1 MRNFYQYIF
10 TILPFWE
17 DRPDGMLHLLTLH
30 ERRRVLQVQYWAIVI
45 SVLLSVMGFVL
56 LYLPQ
61 YEMPHL
67 FTKTMLTLPYFGV
80 VHFPLVA
87 TVYGVVL
94 MLAEILL
101 LTILHLYSVH
111 RIAAITGYLTPAD
124 LAETDKIKTDKVK
137 TVLDVSLE
145 VKNKAQEELGI
156 DPYQGLSAAVVFG
169 YNLIFRL
176 KGLLSSVLLKW
187 VLQRLLGRFAV
198 RELLDFS
205 GLPIYGFLNGY
216 STYTLLREARVVIM
230 GQHLIERCL
239 ARIDFAALNTPDF
252 ADLLY
257 DTLQFIAINK
267 RDYHNNHYLLTK
279 LLLERCNVAARDTHR
294 LRNDYYTHLKKAT
307 PAVQTFCLLI
317 VHLGFLLDGEI
328 SIRERV
334 TIQNLIDEGFA
345 VEDFADLE
353 RHLKAFLSGSGMES
367 LLAKYVIY

>member
-30 ERRRVLQVQYWAIVI
+30 ERKRVLQVQYWAIAL
-45 SVLLSVMGFVL
+45 SVLFSVMGFVL

-61 YEMPHL
+61 YELPHL
-67 FTKTMLTLPYFGV
+67 FTKIIVVLPYFGA

-94 MLAEILL
+94 MIAEILL
-101 LTILHLYSVH
+101 LTLLHLYAVH
-111 RIAAITGYLTPAD
+111 RIAAITGYLTPSD
-124 LAETDKIKTDKVK
+124 LAQADKVK

-169 YNLIFRL
+169 YNLILRL
-176 KGLLSSVLLKW
+176 KGLLSSVMLKW

-239 ARIDFAALNTPDF
+239 ARIDFTALATPDF

-279 LLLERCNVAARDTHR
+279 LLLERCGVQPRNTHR
-294 LRNDYYTHLKKAT
+294 LRADYYTHLKNTT

-334 TIQNLIDEGFA
+334 TLQALTDEGFN
-345 VEDFADLE
+345 VENFTDLQ

-367 LLAKYVIY
+367 LLVNYVVIG